1 MKELKKHPF
10 FEDIDFEKVSSHDF
24 VGARDLVLQLFNKI
38 KQEKILKQ
46 KAEEMA
52 NAKEKEMRNMLKG
65 EENKHL
71 TPEQIQPK

>member
-1 MKELKKHPF
+1 
-10 FEDIDFEKVSSHDF
+10 
-24 VGARDLVLQLFNKI
+24 
-38 KQEKILKQ
+38 
-46 KAEEMA
+46 MA